1 LNLRVVVRPAA
12 SVVLSAADVVLSAA
26 DVVLSEAK
34 DLLFVAALAL
44 VACGPPARP
53 SDVLVYAS
61 GTDLESANPLVTVH
75 PLSRQIERYAL
86 LVTLARYDSALA
98 PQPYAARRWEFSPD
112 HRRLTFHLVQSL
124 KWHDGTPTTAADV
137 AFTLLAAKDPATGYM
152 RAADLAAVDTVVAV
166 DDSTAVVRFSRPP
179 ASFPLV
185 LCELPIVPRHKLQS
199 VKRGDMKRA
208 AYNSDPVGNGPFRFV
223 ERRAGQLWRYARN
236 PDFPAELGGPPKF
249 DGLVV
254 AVVDEATTKFA
265 GLSSGDLDVAG
276 ISPTMAS
283 LARRDPSLRVV
294 EYPILF
300 STGIVFNVHR
310 PPFDDVRV
318 RRAIDLSIDRE
329 RIVSV
334 ALAGFGRPAFGP
346 VPPESPL
353 SASVEAKPSP
363 AAADSILDGAGWRRG
378 GDGMRARAGK
388 PLSFELLTVGSA
400 DNAIEQLIQSDL
412 QARGIRMNIRQ
423 MEGGAFLTTMRA
435 SPKTFDAAITGI
447 PGDVSLAYLAAM
459 YEGSQRGGSLDYSAF
474 HDAALDAG
482 FAATRAAT
490 TDAARRD
497 AWRAVQ
503 KQLADSLPMVWVY
516 HSRGVQGISAR
527 LDGVKM
533 DLRGELASLAQWEPK
548 GAPGSRR
555 Q

>member
-1 LNLRVVVRPAA
+1 LKLRNVIP
-12 SVVLSAADVVLSAA
+12 SAAR
-26 DVVLSEAK
+26 
-34 DLLFVAALAL
+34 DLLFLVA

-53 SDVLVYAS
+53 NDVLVYAS

-75 PLSRQIERYAL
+75 PLSRQIQRYAL
-86 LVTLARYDSALA
+86 LVTLARYDSALT
-98 PQPYAARRWEFSPD
+98 PQPYAARRWEFSAD
-112 HRRLTFHLVQSL
+112 RRELTFHLVPSL
-124 KWHDGTPTTAADV
+124 RWHDGGPTTAGDV
-137 AFTLLAAKDPATGYM
+137 AFTVLAAKDPVTGYM
-152 RAADLAAVDTVVAV
+152 RAADLAGIDTVIAV
-166 DDSTAVVRFSRPP
+166 DDSTALVRFVRPP

-185 LCELPIVPRHKLQS
+185 FCELPIVPRHILAT
-199 VKRGDMKRA
+199 VKRGEMKRA
-208 AYNSDPVGNGPFRFV
+208 PFNSDPVGNGPFRFV
-223 ERRAGQLWRYARN
+223 ERRPGQLWRYARN

-283 LARRDPSLRVV
+283 LARRDASLRVV

-318 RRAIDLSIDRE
+318 RRAINLSIDRQ
-329 RIVSV
+329 RVVNV
-334 ALAGFGRPAFGP
+334 ALAGFGKPAFGP

-353 SASVEAKPSP
+353 SASVEANPDST
-363 AAADSILDGAGWRRG
+363 AADALLDAAGWRKSS
-378 GDGMRARAGK
+378 DGVRSRNGK
-388 PLSFELLTVGSA
+388 RLAFELLTVGSA

-435 SPKTFDAAITGI
+435 SPKNFDAAITGVS
-447 PGDVSLAYLAAM
+447 GDVSLAYLAAM
-459 YEGSQRGGSLDYSAF
+459 YEGAQRGGSLDYAAY
-474 HDAALDAG
+474 HNAALDAA

-490 TDAARRD
+490 SDSLRRE
-497 AWRAVQ
+497 AWRVVQ

-533 DLRGELASLAQWEPK
+533 DLRGELVSLAQWQPR
-548 GAPGSRR
+548 GAPGMKRE
-555 Q
+555 

>member
-1 LNLRVVVRPAA
+1 
-12 SVVLSAADVVLSAA
+12 
-26 DVVLSEAK
+26 
-34 DLLFVAALAL
+34 

-53 SDVLVYAS
+53 DDVLVYAS

-75 PLSRQIERYAL
+75 PLSRQIQRYAL
-86 LVTLARYDSALA
+86 LVTLARYDSALT
-98 PQPYAARRWEFSPD
+98 PQPYAARRWEWSSD
-112 HRRLTFHLVQSL
+112 RRALTFHLVPSL
-124 KWHDGTPTTAADV
+124 RWHDGTPTTAGDV
-137 AFTLLAAKDPATGYM
+137 AFTLLAAKDPATGYP
-152 RAADLAAVDTVVAV
+152 RAADLAGVDTVVAA
-166 DDSTAVVRFSRPP
+166 DDSTVVVRFRTPP
-179 ASFPLV
+179 TSFPLIF
-185 LCELPIVPRHKLQS
+185 CELPIVPRHILGAIG
-199 VKRGDMKRA
+199 RGEMKRA
-208 AYNSDPVGNGPFRFV
+208 DFNSNPIGNGPFRFV
-223 ERRAGQLWRYARN
+223 ERRPGQLWRYARN

-249 DGLVV
+249 GGLVV

-310 PPFDDVRV
+310 PPFNDVRV

-329 RIVSV
+329 RIVNV
-334 ALAGFGRPAFGP
+334 ALAGFGKPAYGP

-353 SASVEAKPSP
+353 SASVASKPSP
-363 AAADSILDGAGWRRG
+363 ATADSLLDAAGWKRTGEGIRSR
-378 GDGMRARAGK
+378 DGK
-388 PLSFELLTVGSA
+388 SLEFELLTVGSA

-423 MEGGAFLTTMRA
+423 MEGGAFLTAMRA
-435 SPKTFDAAITGI
+435 AQKTFDAAITGVS
-447 PGDVSLAYLAAM
+447 GDVSLAYLAAM
-459 YEGSQRGGSLDYSAF
+459 FEGGQRGGSLDYAAF
-474 HDAALDAG
+474 HNTALDRA

-490 TDAARRD
+490 TDTSRKD

-503 KQLADSLPMVWVY
+503 RHLVDSLPMMWVY

-533 DLRGELASLAQWEPK
+533 DLRGELASLAQWQPL
-548 GAPGSRR
+548 GAPGMKR